1 VTLHTWVWYPNPD
14 GFFAGMNPLM
24 RPFNKG

>member
-1 VTLHTWVWYPNPD
+1 VTLHVWAWYPNPA
-14 GFFAGMNPLM
+14 GVFSGMNPLM